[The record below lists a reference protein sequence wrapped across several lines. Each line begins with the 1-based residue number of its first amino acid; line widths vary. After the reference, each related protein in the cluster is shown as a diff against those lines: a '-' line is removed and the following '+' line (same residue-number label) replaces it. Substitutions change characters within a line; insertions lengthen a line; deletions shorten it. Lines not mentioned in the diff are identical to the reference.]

1 VKVFCILIFVQHS
14 SDLHSIPDT
23 HGRRHVVIPTFCAV
37 TASVLRSPISQS
49 PYRGA
54 LNFMSSAIPH
64 PSVCVLEAP
73 KDFLRYRVILVENLG
88 SRRPTGTLHMHSSR
102 DIDQGQGSGVPASA
116 PDITECLSF
125 LRSTFEHQCI
135 LQIVYEAYGAGGTGF
150 IMECLTDNVNR
161 SATGE
166 SAHSYAWA
174 VWILQWSGHSRVTVM
189 KRGEGFEHLS
199 STAKFC
205 HFQAF
210 APACCRCTDS
220 CGEGWW

>member
-1 VKVFCILIFVQHS
+1 
-14 SDLHSIPDT
+14 
-23 HGRRHVVIPTFCAV
+23 
-37 TASVLRSPISQS
+37 
-49 PYRGA
+49 
-54 LNFMSSAIPH
+54 M
-64 PSVCVLEAP
+64 LEAP
-73 KDFLRYRVILVENLG
+73 KDFLRYRAILVENLG

-102 DIDQGQGSGVPASA
+102 DIDQGQGSEVPASA